1 MKEQAD
7 VVAGDSLFYHIDSH
21 AVKLLHSA
29 QEATQRV
36 NELREKKI
44 DYQDTIIELLRELLQ
59 KSHKEI

>member
-1 MKEQAD
+1 MSWLET
-7 VVAGDSLFYHIDSH
+7 VCFIINSH